1 MEMIKRTDEI
11 RVETEEAAQELIREA
26 KNSSTN
32 EGYELTSY
40 SSTHKVKKDD
50 DYYIVKLV
58 KTYL

>member
-11 RVETEEAAQELIREA
+11 RVETEEAAQELIQET
-26 KNSSTN
+26 KNSSIN
-32 EGYELTSY
+32 DSYELTSY

>member
-11 RVETEEAAQELIREA
+11 RVETEEAAQELIQET
-26 KNSSTN
+26 KNSSIN
-32 EGYELTSY
+32 DGYELTSY
-40 SSTHKVKKDD
+40 SSTHKIKKDD

>member
-11 RVETEEAAQELIREA
+11 RVETEEAAQELIQET
-26 KNSSTN
+26 KNSSIN
-32 EGYELTSY
+32 DDYELTSY